1 MSNGQAAKP
10 KKKGGHE
17 EHEEHVNH
25 ERWLVSYADMLT
37 LLFVLFVVLYSMSN
51 VDKAKYAELAAG
63 LKQGFGAES
72 AALQG
77 NISLLDGS
85 ATDASIMNIN
95 PGLAEEVSGV
105 PKTAT
110 EDRSSRRWPRPTG
123 RRPRRPGGRQG
134 RGGEPRQDQAA
145 DRRRAEEGR
154 PAGSVKYSIDA
165 RGLIVTVVTNEVVFA
180 GNKAELRPSGNKIID
195 SVVPALKK
203 IPNNIEVDGHTN
215 QLNVSAGDYPS
226 GWELSSARASSVV
239 RRLITDGISDKRLMA
254 NGFADTRPLI
264 DPKDPRSVTMNRR
277 VDVIILTT
285 LPATQASLLPT
296 VVGTK

>member
-1 MSNGQAAKP
+1 MAKAAKP
-10 KKKGGHE
+10 RKKGGHE

-63 LKQGFGAES
+63 LKQGFGAET

-77 NISLLDGS
+77 NVSLLDGS

-110 EDRSSRRWPRPTG
+110 
-123 RRPRRPGGRQG
+123 
-134 RGGEPRQDQAA
+134 QDQIEQAVAAA
-145 DRRRAEEGR
+145 DRKEAAEDVAAARAEAENLEKIKQQIDAQLKK
-154 PAGSVKYSIDA
+154 AGMQDSVKYSIDA

-180 GNKAELRPSGNKIID
+180 GNKAELRPGGAKIID
-195 SVVPALKK
+195 SVAPALKR
-203 IPNNIEVDGHTN
+203 IPNNVEVDGHTN
-215 QLNVSAGDYPS
+215 QLGVGTGAYPS

-239 RRLITDGISDKRLMA
+239 RKLIADGIPAKRLMA

-285 LPATQASLLPT
+285 LPADQAQLLPT
-296 VVGTK
+296 VAGT

>member
-1 MSNGQAAKP
+1 MAKAAKP

-110 EDRSSRRWPRPTG
+110 EDQIEQAVAASD
-123 RRPRRPGGRQG
+123 RQKAAQDLAAAKAEAENLDKIKQQIDAELKKAG
-134 RGGEPRQDQAA
+134 LQDQ
-145 DRRRAEEGR
+145 
-154 PAGSVKYSIDA
+154 VKYSIDA

>member
-1 MSNGQAAKP
+1 MAKASKP
-10 KKKGGHE
+10 RKKGHE

-63 LKQGFGAES
+63 LKQGFGAET

-77 NISLLDGS
+77 NVSLLDGS
-85 ATDASIMNIN
+85 ATDASVMSIN

-110 EDRSSRRWPRPTG
+110 EEEIDKAVAANDR
-123 RRPRRPGGRQG
+123 
-134 RGGEPRQDQAA
+134 EKAAQDIEAA
-145 DRRRAEEGR
+145 RAEAENLDKIKQQIDAQLKK
-154 PAGSVKYSIDA
+154 AGLQDSVKYSIDA

-180 GNKAELRPSGNKIID
+180 GNKADLRPSGNKIID
-195 SVVPALKK
+195 SVAPALKR

-226 GWELSSARASSVV
+226 GWELSTARASSVV
-239 RRLITDGISDKRLMA
+239 RRLIADGIPDKRLMA

-264 DPKDPRSVTMNRR
+264 DPKDPRSVSMNRR

-285 LPATQASLLPT
+285 LPATQADLLPT
-296 VVGTK
+296 VAGK